1 MRGHRPGPIYPRL
14 DPSSDP
20 GHEPGPIY
28 PRLDPSSDPGHRP
41 GPISPRLDP
50 SSDPGHRPGPIYPRL
65 HRSSDPGIRLD
76 PPPSRKAPRG
86 VRRLLGAVHVRGRAG
101 RAIFPV
107 AVCRPTRTG
116 ARGVPVAAA
125 RWAVPAASSS
135 VVRTRDRSRTV
146 VDHEGARPAA
156 SARTKPPADPES
168 RPAPVALASGAT
180 QAPGRGV
187 TAGGDGPARRRP

>member
-28 PRLDPSSDPGHRP
+28 PRPDR
-41 GPISPRLDP
+41 
-50 SSDPGHRPGPIYPRL
+50 SSDPGHRPGPIYTRL
-65 HRSSDPGIRLD
+65 DPSSDPGIRLD
-76 PPPSRKAPRG
+76 PPPSRKAPGG
-86 VRRLLGAVHVRGRAG
+86 VRRLGAVHVRGRAG
-101 RAIFPV
+101 RAISRV
-107 AVCRPTRTG
+107 AVCRPTRTS
-116 ARGVPVAAA
+116 ARGVPGAAA

-156 SARTKPPADPES
+156 SARTKPPPDPE
-168 RPAPVALASGAT
+168 R
-180 QAPGRGV
+180 
-187 TAGGDGPARRRP
+187 